1 MNSIAEEFEASSVRG
16 NMAWSWFL
24 GALDWFIPNAAAL
37 GRSERAVA
45 RNFVFTHFV
54 GPLTSQSVPLYLYL
68 TDVSHGVACWTIIV
82 CVWAFWLLP
91 FVFKWTRSLE
101 IAATASVQLLLCVSL
116 FGAYNYGGVNSPFLP
131 WMIVSLL
138 LGFFYLSHRPVL
150 VIAMFSASIGVF
162 CLCYLRFGFPEL
174 VPLARL
180 STVGWLSI
188 LSATGYMSWMAI
200 FYANIM
206 TMRSDLER
214 ESARHRATS
223 VRLRQAKEAA
233 DAANRAK
240 SIFLSKMSHEFRTPL
255 NAVIGYS
262 EILLEDADA
271 GGAGEERVQDLKR
284 INNAGKHLLSLVT
297 EVLDI
302 SKIESDR
309 IDLNVETFDLNA
321 LLRDIASTSKPL
333 IGANGNAFELQ
344 APSGLGQVSTDPT
357 KLRQVLLN
365 LLSNAAKFTSK
376 GLITLTA
383 ARRRDATGDW
393 IDIHVRDNGIGISKL
408 DIQRLFQDY
417 GQATPETAKKYGGT
431 GLGLAISRRYCEL
444 MGGRI
449 SVTSE
454 LGRGSC
460 FIVQILADCADQPN
474 SAGQREDEGISVA
487 IPAYAQ

>member
-1 MNSIAEEFEASSVRG
+1 MTWG
-16 NMAWSWFL
+16 WFL
-24 GALDWFIPNAAAL
+24 DALDWFVPNAAAME
-37 GRSERAVA
+37 RSERAVA

-54 GPLTSQSVPLYLYL
+54 GPLMSQPVPLFLYL
-68 TDVSHGVACWTIIV
+68 TDASHGVACWTIIV
-82 CVWAFWLLP
+82 SVWAFWLLP
-91 FVFKWTRSLE
+91 FAFKWTRSLE
-101 IAATASVQLLLCVSL
+101 IAATASVQLLLFVSL
-116 FGAYNYGGVNSPFLP
+116 FGAYNYGGVSSPLLP
-131 WMIVSLL
+131 WMIISLL

-150 VIAMFSASIGVF
+150 VIAMFSMSIGVF
-162 CLCYLRFGFPEL
+162 CLSYLRFGFPEL

-188 LSATGYMSWMAI
+188 LSATAYMSWMAI

-214 ESARHRATS
+214 ESARHLATS
-223 VRLRQAKEAA
+223 IRLRQAKEAA

-240 SIFLSKMSHEFRTPL
+240 SIFLAKMSHEFRTPL

-271 GGAGEERVQDLKR
+271 ACADEERITDLKR

-297 EVLDI
+297 EMLDI
-302 SKIESDR
+302 SKIESDC

-321 LLRDIASTSKPL
+321 LLRDIASTSRPL
-333 IGANGNAFELQ
+333 MGANGNAFELQ
-344 APSGLGQVSTDPT
+344 APSGLGQVCADPT

-383 ARRRDATGDW
+383 ARHRDATGDW
-393 IDIHVRDNGIGISKL
+393 VDIHVKDNGIGISKL

-444 MGGRI
+444 MGGGI
-449 SVTSE
+449 AVTSE

-460 FIVQILADCADQPN
+460 FIVRIPANCADQAK
-474 SAGQREDEGISVA
+474 SAAAQEDERGSVVA
-487 IPAYAQ
+487 SACVQ

>member
-1 MNSIAEEFEASSVRG
+1 MTWG
-16 NMAWSWFL
+16 WFL
-24 GALDWFIPNAAAL
+24 DALDWFVPNAAAME
-37 GRSERAVA
+37 RSERAVA

-54 GPLTSQSVPLYLYL
+54 GPLMSQPVPLFLYL

-82 CVWAFWLLP
+82 SVWAFWLLP

-101 IAATASVQLLLCVSL
+101 IAAVASVQLLLFVSL
-116 FGAYNYGGVNSPFLP
+116 FGAYNYGGVSSPLLP
-131 WMIVSLL
+131 WMIISLL

-150 VIAMFSASIGVF
+150 VIAMFSLSIGVF
-162 CLCYLRFGFPEL
+162 CLSYLRFGFPEL

-188 LSATGYMSWMAI
+188 LSATVYMSWMAI

-214 ESARHRATS
+214 ESARHLATS
-223 VRLRQAKEAA
+223 IRLRQAKEAA

-240 SIFLSKMSHEFRTPL
+240 SIFLAKMSHEFRTPL
-255 NAVIGYS
+255 NAVLGYS

-271 GGAGEERVQDLKR
+271 ARADEERITDLKR

-297 EVLDI
+297 EMLDI

-309 IDLNVETFDLNA
+309 IDLNIEAFDLNA
-321 LLRDIASTSKPL
+321 LLHDIASTSKPL
-333 IGANGNAFELQ
+333 VGANGNAFEIH
-344 APSGLGQVSTDPT
+344 APPDLGQVRTDPT

-383 ARRRDATGDW
+383 VRRREPASDW
-393 IDIHVRDNGIGISKL
+393 IEIHVKDNGIGISKP

-417 GQATPETAKKYGGT
+417 GQATPETAKRYGGT

-444 MGGRI
+444 MGGGI

-460 FIVQILADCADQPN
+460 FIVRILANCADQ
-474 SAGQREDEGISVA
+474 AKKAALRDDEGVSGVV
-487 IPAYAQ
+487 PAYV